1 MLNLFWEVYGVEIFQ
16 KLSWFFHKQ
25 KRRYF
30 IGIIFLALTA
40 VTNLIIP
47 RTIGQFA
54 DWTNQHQLTQKHI
67 LIALAAILIAGIGQ
81 YLFRYGWRNQIWGGA
96 ADLEQQLRSQLFWHY
111 LNMDEMF
118 FKRHR
123 VGDLMAR
130 STNDISAVQN
140 VAGVGILTL
149 ADSIIT
155 GGMTMVAM
163 VLFVDWKLTLV
174 AILPLPLLAVM
185 AWYLG
190 AKLHSRFSQSQAAFS
205 QLSNKTQESMT
216 GIKVIK
222 TFGQEKE
229 DIADFNQQVAH
240 TIDINRK
247 VNLIDAM
254 FDPLTGLIIGLTFV
268 ITILYGSHLIIE
280 HIISIGQLI
289 SFVGY
294 INALIWPM
302 FAIGRLFN
310 VLERGNASYDRI
322 QSILQEQS
330 LITENSQGL
339 TKVQRGEL
347 QFKIQSFSYPDGQ
360 TPVLTN
366 IHFELNPGK
375 TLGIVGRVG
384 AGKSTIIKLILR
396 RFDSYRGKIILD
408 NHDIRDYS
416 LNALLSN
423 IGYVPQNSFLFSTTV
438 KNNIRFADYDSE
450 DKKVQQ
456 AAQEGAIDE
465 DIQNFNQGYQTLVGE
480 RGISLSGG
488 QKQRVSIARAL
499 LTAPKILILDD
510 STSAVDAKTEVE
522 INQNMRRLGNDQ
534 QSRIIIT
541 QRLRSVM
548 DADEILVLENGQII
562 QRGTHQK
569 LLQSPGWYQDMWKRQ
584 QMNY

>member
-1 MLNLFWEVYGVEIFQ
+1 MGIFK
-16 KLSWFFHKQ
+16 KLSWFFKKQ
-25 KRRYF
+25 KRRYL
-30 IGIIFLALTA
+30 IGIVFLLLTA
-40 VTNLIIP
+40 LTNLIIP

-54 DWTNQHQLTQKHI
+54 DWVNQKQLTQMHVLVALTI
-67 LIALAAILIAGIGQ
+67 LLAAGLGQ

-96 ADLEQQLRSQLFWHY
+96 ADLEQKLRSQLFWHY

-118 FKRHR
+118 FKHHR
-123 VGDLMAR
+123 IGDLMAL

-149 ADSIIT
+149 ADSVIT
-155 GGMTMVAM
+155 GGMTIVAM
-163 VLFVDWKLTLV
+163 ILFVDWKLTVV

-185 AWYLG
+185 AYFLG
-190 AKLHSRFSQSQAAFS
+190 KKLHDRFSQSQAAFS

-222 TFGQEKE
+222 TFGQESE
-229 DIADFNQQVAH
+229 DIADFNRLVDR
-240 TIDINRK
+240 TISLNRK

-254 FDPLTGLIIGLTFV
+254 FDPLTGFIIGLTFV
-268 ITILYGSHLIIE
+268 ITILSGSHLVVNHVIT
-280 HIISIGQLI
+280 IGQLI

-322 QSILQEQS
+322 QNILQEKS
-330 LITENSQGL
+330 LITESKQGL
-339 TKVQRGEL
+339 TELNRGEL
-347 QFKIQSFSYPDGQ
+347 HFKVQSFTYPDGEQ
-360 TPVLTN
+360 PVLKN
-366 IHFELNPGK
+366 VHFELTPGK

-396 RFDSYRGKIILD
+396 RFDDYQGLITID
-408 NHDIRDYS
+408 GHDIHDYS
-416 LNALLSN
+416 LDTLLSN
-423 IGYVPQNSFLFSTTV
+423 IGYVPQNSFLFSTSV
-438 KNNIRFADYDSE
+438 KNNIRFSDYSSNDAL
-450 DKKVQQ
+450 VRQ
-456 AAQEGAIDE
+456 AAQEGVIDE
-465 DIQNFNQGYQTLVGE
+465 DIQHLSQGYQTLVGE

-499 LTAPKILILDD
+499 LSSPKILILDD

-522 INQNMRRLGNDQ
+522 INQNMQRFSNEQ

-548 DADEILVLENGQII
+548 KADEILVLEAGQVI
-562 QRGTHQK
+562 QRGTHQQ
-569 LLQSPGWYQDMWKRQ
+569 LLQTPGWYQQMWQRQ

>member
-1 MLNLFWEVYGVEIFQ
+1 MGIFK
-16 KLSWFFHKQ
+16 KLSWFFKKQ
-25 KRRYF
+25 KRRYL
-30 IGIIFLALTA
+30 IGIIFLLLTA
-40 VTNLIIP
+40 LTNLIIP

-54 DWTNQHQLTQKHI
+54 DWVNQKQLTQMHVLVALTI
-67 LIALAAILIAGIGQ
+67 LLAAGLGQ

-96 ADLEQQLRSQLFWHY
+96 ADLEKKLRSQLFWHY

-123 VGDLMAR
+123 IGDLMAL

-149 ADSIIT
+149 ADSVIT
-155 GGMTMVAM
+155 GGMTIVAM
-163 VLFVDWKLTLV
+163 ILFVDWKLTVV

-185 AWYLG
+185 AYFLG
-190 AKLHSRFSQSQAAFS
+190 KKLHDRFSQSQAAFS

-222 TFGQEKE
+222 TFGQESE
-229 DIADFNQQVAH
+229 DIADFNRLVDR
-240 TIDINRK
+240 TISLNRK

-254 FDPLTGLIIGLTFV
+254 FDPLTGFIIGLTFV
-268 ITILYGSHLIIE
+268 ITILSGSHLVINHVIT
-280 HIISIGQLI
+280 IGQLI

-322 QSILQEQS
+322 QNILQEKS
-330 LITENSQGL
+330 LITESKQGL
-339 TKVQRGEL
+339 TELNRGEL
-347 QFKIQSFSYPDGQ
+347 HFKVQSFTYPDGEQ
-360 TPVLTN
+360 PVLKN
-366 IHFELNPGK
+366 VHFELTPGK
-375 TLGIVGRVG
+375 TLGIVGRIG

-396 RFDSYRGKIILD
+396 RFDDYQGLITID
-408 NHDIRDYS
+408 GHDIHDYS
-416 LNALLSN
+416 LDTLLSN
-423 IGYVPQNSFLFSTTV
+423 IGYVPQNSFLFSTSV
-438 KNNIRFADYDSE
+438 KNNIRFSDYSSNDAL
-450 DKKVQQ
+450 VRQ
-456 AAQEGAIDE
+456 AAQEGVIDE
-465 DIQNFNQGYQTLVGE
+465 DIQHLSQGYQTLVGE

-499 LTAPKILILDD
+499 LSSPKILILDD

-522 INQNMRRLGNDQ
+522 INQNMQRFSNAQ

-548 DADEILVLENGQII
+548 KADEILVLEAGQVI
-562 QRGTHQK
+562 QRGTHQQ
-569 LLQSPGWYQDMWKRQ
+569 LLQTPGWYQQMWQRQ

>member
-1 MLNLFWEVYGVEIFQ
+1 MGIFK
-16 KLSWFFHKQ
+16 KLSWFFKKQ
-25 KRRYF
+25 KRRYL
-30 IGIIFLALTA
+30 IGIIFLLLTA
-40 VTNLIIP
+40 LTNLIIP

-54 DWTNQHQLTQKHI
+54 DWVNQKQLTQMHVLVALTI
-67 LIALAAILIAGIGQ
+67 LLAAGLGQ

-96 ADLEQQLRSQLFWHY
+96 ADLEKKLRSQLFWHY

-123 VGDLMAR
+123 IGDLMAL
-130 STNDISAVQN
+130 STNDITAVQN

-149 ADSIIT
+149 ADSVIT
-155 GGMTMVAM
+155 GGMTIVAM
-163 VLFVDWKLTLV
+163 ILFVDWKLTIV

-185 AWYLG
+185 AYFLG
-190 AKLHSRFSQSQAAFS
+190 KKLHDRFSQSQAAFS

-222 TFGQEKE
+222 TFGQESE
-229 DIADFNQQVAH
+229 DIADFNQLVDR
-240 TIDINRK
+240 TISLNRK

-254 FDPLTGLIIGLTFV
+254 FDPLTGFIIGLTFV
-268 ITILYGSHLIIE
+268 ITILSGSHLVINHVIT
-280 HIISIGQLI
+280 IGQLI

-322 QSILQEQS
+322 QNILQEKS
-330 LITENSQGL
+330 LITESKQGL
-339 TKVQRGEL
+339 TELNRGEL
-347 QFKIQSFSYPDGQ
+347 HFKVQSFTYPDGEQ
-360 TPVLTN
+360 PVLKN
-366 IHFELNPGK
+366 VHFELTPGK
-375 TLGIVGRVG
+375 TLGIVGRIG

-396 RFDSYRGKIILD
+396 RFDDYQGLITLD
-408 NHDIRDYS
+408 GHDIHDYS
-416 LNALLSN
+416 LDTLLSN
-423 IGYVPQNSFLFSTTV
+423 IGYVPQNSFLFSTSV
-438 KNNIRFADYDSE
+438 KNNIRFSDYSSNDAL
-450 DKKVQQ
+450 VRQ
-456 AAQEGAIDE
+456 AAQEGVIDE
-465 DIQNFNQGYQTLVGE
+465 DIQHLSQGYQTLVGE

-499 LTAPKILILDD
+499 LSSPKILILDD

-522 INQNMRRLGNDQ
+522 INQNMQRFSNAQ

-548 DADEILVLENGQII
+548 KADEILVLEAGQVI
-562 QRGTHQK
+562 QRGTHQQ
-569 LLQSPGWYQDMWKRQ
+569 LLQTPGWYQQMWQRQ

>member
-1 MLNLFWEVYGVEIFQ
+1 MGIFK
-16 KLSWFFHKQ
+16 KLSWFFKKQ
-25 KRRYF
+25 KRRYL
-30 IGIIFLALTA
+30 IGIIFLLLTA
-40 VTNLIIP
+40 LTNLIIP

-54 DWTNQHQLTQKHI
+54 DWVNQKQLTQVHV
-67 LIALAAILIAGIGQ
+67 LVALTTLLTAGLGQ

-96 ADLEQQLRSQLFWHY
+96 ADLEKKLRSQLFWHY

-123 VGDLMAR
+123 IGDLMAL

-149 ADSIIT
+149 ADSVIT
-155 GGMTMVAM
+155 GGMTIIAM
-163 VLFVDWKLTLV
+163 ILFVDWKLTVV

-185 AWYLG
+185 AYFLG
-190 AKLHSRFSQSQAAFS
+190 KKLHDRFSQSQAAFS

-222 TFGQEKE
+222 TFGQESE
-229 DIADFNQQVAH
+229 DIADFNRLVDR
-240 TIDINRK
+240 TISLNRK

-254 FDPLTGLIIGLTFV
+254 FDPLTGFIIGLTFV
-268 ITILYGSHLIIE
+268 ITILSGSHLVINHVIT
-280 HIISIGQLI
+280 IGQLI

-322 QSILQEQS
+322 QNILQEKS
-330 LITENSQGL
+330 LITESKQGL
-339 TKVQRGEL
+339 TELNRGEL
-347 QFKIQSFSYPDGQ
+347 HFKVQSFTYPDGEQ
-360 TPVLTN
+360 PVLKN
-366 IHFELNPGK
+366 VHFELTPGK

-396 RFDSYRGKIILD
+396 RFDDYQGLITID
-408 NHDIRDYS
+408 GHDIHDYS
-416 LNALLSN
+416 LDTLLSN
-423 IGYVPQNSFLFSTTV
+423 IGYVPQNSFLFSTSV
-438 KNNIRFADYDSE
+438 KNNIRFSDYSSNDAL
-450 DKKVQQ
+450 VRQ
-456 AAQEGAIDE
+456 AAQEGVIDE
-465 DIQNFNQGYQTLVGE
+465 DIQHLSQGYQTLVGE

-499 LTAPKILILDD
+499 LSSPKILILDD

-522 INQNMRRLGNDQ
+522 INQNMQRFSNAQ

-548 DADEILVLENGQII
+548 KADEILVLEAGQVI
-562 QRGTHQK
+562 QRGTHKQ
-569 LLQSPGWYQDMWKRQ
+569 LLQTPGWYQQMWQRQ

>member
-1 MLNLFWEVYGVEIFQ
+1 MGIFK
-16 KLSWFFHKQ
+16 KLSWFFKKQ
-25 KRRYF
+25 KRRYL
-30 IGIIFLALTA
+30 IGIIFLLLTA
-40 VTNLIIP
+40 LTNLIIP

-54 DWTNQHQLTQKHI
+54 DWVNQKQLTQMHVLVALTI
-67 LIALAAILIAGIGQ
+67 LLVAGLGQ

-96 ADLEQQLRSQLFWHY
+96 ADLEKKLRSQLFWHY

-123 VGDLMAR
+123 IGDLMAL

-149 ADSIIT
+149 ADSVIT
-155 GGMTMVAM
+155 GGMTIIAM
-163 VLFVDWKLTLV
+163 ILFVDWKLTVV

-185 AWYLG
+185 AYFLG
-190 AKLHSRFSQSQAAFS
+190 KKLHDRFSQSQAAFS

-222 TFGQEKE
+222 TFGQESE
-229 DIADFNQQVAH
+229 DIADFNRLVDR
-240 TIDINRK
+240 TISLNRK

-254 FDPLTGLIIGLTFV
+254 FDPLTGFIIGLTFV
-268 ITILYGSHLIIE
+268 ITILSGSHLVINHVIT
-280 HIISIGQLI
+280 IGQLI

-322 QSILQEQS
+322 QNILQEKS
-330 LITENSQGL
+330 LITESQQGL
-339 TKVQRGEL
+339 TELNRGEL
-347 QFKIQSFSYPDGQ
+347 HFKVQSFTYPDGEQ
-360 TPVLTN
+360 PVLKN
-366 IHFELNPGK
+366 VHFELTPGK

-396 RFDSYRGKIILD
+396 RFDDYQGLITID
-408 NHDIRDYS
+408 GHDIHDYS
-416 LNALLSN
+416 LDTLLSN
-423 IGYVPQNSFLFSTTV
+423 IGYVPQNSFLFSTSV
-438 KNNIRFADYDSE
+438 KNNIRFSDYSSNDAL
-450 DKKVQQ
+450 VRQ
-456 AAQEGAIDE
+456 AAQEGVIDE
-465 DIQNFNQGYQTLVGE
+465 DIQHLSQGYQTLVGE

-499 LTAPKILILDD
+499 LSSPKILILDD

-522 INQNMRRLGNDQ
+522 INQNMQRFSNEQ

-548 DADEILVLENGQII
+548 KADEILVLEAGQVI
-562 QRGTHQK
+562 QRGTHQQ
-569 LLQSPGWYQDMWKRQ
+569 LLQTPGWYQQMWQRQ

>member
-1 MLNLFWEVYGVEIFQ
+1 MGIFK
-16 KLSWFFHKQ
+16 KLSWFFKKQ
-25 KRRYF
+25 KRRYL
-30 IGIIFLALTA
+30 IGIIFLLLTA
-40 VTNLIIP
+40 LTNLIIP

-54 DWTNQHQLTQKHI
+54 DWVNQKQLTQMHVLVALTI
-67 LIALAAILIAGIGQ
+67 LLAAGLGQ

-96 ADLEQQLRSQLFWHY
+96 ADLEKKLRSQLFWHY

-123 VGDLMAR
+123 IGDLMAL

-149 ADSIIT
+149 ADSVIT
-155 GGMTMVAM
+155 GGMTIVAM
-163 VLFVDWKLTLV
+163 ILFVDWKLTVV

-185 AWYLG
+185 AYFLG
-190 AKLHSRFSQSQAAFS
+190 KKLHDRFSQSQAAFS

-222 TFGQEKE
+222 TFGQESE
-229 DIADFNQQVAH
+229 DIADFNRLVDQ
-240 TIDINRK
+240 TISLNRK

-254 FDPLTGLIIGLTFV
+254 FDPLTGFIIGLTFV
-268 ITILYGSHLIIE
+268 ITILSGSHLVINHVIT
-280 HIISIGQLI
+280 IGQLI

-322 QSILQEQS
+322 QNILQEKS
-330 LITENSQGL
+330 LITESQQGL
-339 TKVQRGEL
+339 TELNRGEL
-347 QFKIQSFSYPDGQ
+347 HFKVQSFTYPDGEQ
-360 TPVLTN
+360 PVLKN
-366 IHFELNPGK
+366 VHFELTPGK

-396 RFDSYRGKIILD
+396 RFDDYQGLITLD
-408 NHDIRDYS
+408 GHDIHDYS
-416 LNALLSN
+416 LDTLLSN
-423 IGYVPQNSFLFSTTV
+423 IGYVPQNSFLFSTSV
-438 KNNIRFADYDSE
+438 KNNIRFSDYSSNDAL
-450 DKKVQQ
+450 VRQ
-456 AAQEGAIDE
+456 AAQEGVIDE
-465 DIQNFNQGYQTLVGE
+465 DIQHLSQGYQTLVGE

-499 LTAPKILILDD
+499 LSSPKILILDD

-522 INQNMRRLGNDQ
+522 INQNMQRFSNEQ

-548 DADEILVLENGQII
+548 KADEILVLEAGQVI
-562 QRGTHQK
+562 QRGTHQQ
-569 LLQSPGWYQDMWKRQ
+569 LLQTPGWYQQMWQRQ

>member
-1 MLNLFWEVYGVEIFQ
+1 MGIFK
-16 KLSWFFHKQ
+16 KLSWFFKKQ
-25 KRRYF
+25 KRRYL
-30 IGIIFLALTA
+30 IGIIFLLLTA
-40 VTNLIIP
+40 LTNLIIP

-54 DWTNQHQLTQKHI
+54 DWVNQKQLTQMHVLVALTI
-67 LIALAAILIAGIGQ
+67 LLAAGLGQ

-96 ADLEQQLRSQLFWHY
+96 ADLEKKLRSQLFWHY

-123 VGDLMAR
+123 IGDLMAL

-149 ADSIIT
+149 ADSVIT
-155 GGMTMVAM
+155 GGMTIIAM
-163 VLFVDWKLTLV
+163 ILFVDWKLTVV

-185 AWYLG
+185 AYFLG
-190 AKLHSRFSQSQAAFS
+190 KKLHDRFSQSQAAFS

-222 TFGQEKE
+222 TFGQESE
-229 DIADFNQQVAH
+229 DIADFNRLVDR
-240 TIDINRK
+240 TISLNRK

-254 FDPLTGLIIGLTFV
+254 FDPLTGFIIGLTFV
-268 ITILYGSHLIIE
+268 ITILSGSHLVINHVIT
-280 HIISIGQLI
+280 IGQLI

-322 QSILQEQS
+322 QNILQEKS
-330 LITENSQGL
+330 LIAESKQGL
-339 TKVQRGEL
+339 TELNRGEL
-347 QFKIQSFSYPDGQ
+347 HFKVQSFTYPDGEQ
-360 TPVLTN
+360 PVLKN
-366 IHFELNPGK
+366 VHFELTPGK
-375 TLGIVGRVG
+375 TLGIVGRIG

-396 RFDSYRGKIILD
+396 RFDDYQGLITID
-408 NHDIRDYS
+408 GHDIHDYS
-416 LNALLSN
+416 LDTLLSN
-423 IGYVPQNSFLFSTTV
+423 IGYVPQNSFLFSTSV
-438 KNNIRFADYDSE
+438 KNNIRFSDYSSNDAL
-450 DKKVQQ
+450 VRQ
-456 AAQEGAIDE
+456 AAQEGVIDE
-465 DIQNFNQGYQTLVGE
+465 DIQHLSQGYQTLVGE

-499 LTAPKILILDD
+499 LSSPKILILDD

-522 INQNMRRLGNDQ
+522 INQNMQRFSNEQ

-548 DADEILVLENGQII
+548 KADEILVLEAGQVI
-562 QRGTHQK
+562 QRGTHQQ
-569 LLQSPGWYQDMWKRQ
+569 LLQIPGWYQQMWQRQ

>member
-1 MLNLFWEVYGVEIFQ
+1 MGIFK
-16 KLSWFFHKQ
+16 KLSWFFKKQ
-25 KRRYF
+25 KRRYL
-30 IGIIFLALTA
+30 IGIIFLLLTA
-40 VTNLIIP
+40 LTNLIIP

-54 DWTNQHQLTQKHI
+54 DWVNQKQLTQMHVLVALTI
-67 LIALAAILIAGIGQ
+67 LLAAGLGQ

-96 ADLEQQLRSQLFWHY
+96 ADLEKKLRSQLFWHY

-123 VGDLMAR
+123 IGNLMAL

-149 ADSIIT
+149 ADSVIT
-155 GGMTMVAM
+155 GGMTIIAM
-163 VLFVDWKLTLV
+163 ILFVDWKLTVV

-185 AWYLG
+185 AYFLG
-190 AKLHSRFSQSQAAFS
+190 KKLHDRFSQSQAAFS

-222 TFGQEKE
+222 TFGQESE
-229 DIADFNQQVAH
+229 DIADFNRLVDR
-240 TIDINRK
+240 TISLNRK

-254 FDPLTGLIIGLTFV
+254 FDPLTGFIIGLTFV
-268 ITILYGSHLIIE
+268 ITILSGSHLVINHVIT
-280 HIISIGQLI
+280 IGQLI

-322 QSILQEQS
+322 QNILQENS
-330 LITENSQGL
+330 LITESKQGL
-339 TKVQRGEL
+339 TELNRGEL
-347 QFKIQSFSYPDGQ
+347 HFKVQSFTYPDGEQ
-360 TPVLTN
+360 PVLKN
-366 IHFELNPGK
+366 VHFELTPGK

-396 RFDSYRGKIILD
+396 RFDDYQGLITID
-408 NHDIRDYS
+408 GHDIHDYS
-416 LNALLSN
+416 LDTLLSN
-423 IGYVPQNSFLFSTTV
+423 IGYVPQNSFLFSTSV
-438 KNNIRFADYDSE
+438 KNNIRFSDYSSNDAL
-450 DKKVQQ
+450 VRQ
-456 AAQEGAIDE
+456 AAQEGVIDE
-465 DIQNFNQGYQTLVGE
+465 EIQHLSQGYQTLVGE

-499 LTAPKILILDD
+499 LSSPKILILDD

-522 INQNMRRLGNDQ
+522 INQNMQRFSNAQ

-548 DADEILVLENGQII
+548 KADEILVLEAGQVI
-562 QRGTHQK
+562 QRGTHQQ
-569 LLQSPGWYQDMWKRQ
+569 LLQTSGWYQQMWQRQ

>member
-1 MLNLFWEVYGVEIFQ
+1 MGIFK
-16 KLSWFFHKQ
+16 KLSWFFKKQ
-25 KRRYF
+25 KRRYL
-30 IGIIFLALTA
+30 IGIIFLLLTA
-40 VTNLIIP
+40 LTNLIIP

-54 DWTNQHQLTQKHI
+54 DWVNQKQLTQMHVLVALTI
-67 LIALAAILIAGIGQ
+67 LLAAGLGQ

-96 ADLEQQLRSQLFWHY
+96 ADLEKKLRSQLFWHY

-123 VGDLMAR
+123 IGNLMAL

-149 ADSIIT
+149 ADSVIT
-155 GGMTMVAM
+155 GGMTIIAM
-163 VLFVDWKLTLV
+163 ILFVDWKLTVV

-185 AWYLG
+185 AYFLG
-190 AKLHSRFSQSQAAFS
+190 KKLHYRFSQSQAAFS

-222 TFGQEKE
+222 TFGQESE
-229 DIADFNQQVAH
+229 DIADFNRLVDR
-240 TIDINRK
+240 TISLNRK

-254 FDPLTGLIIGLTFV
+254 FDPLTGFIIGLTFV
-268 ITILYGSHLIIE
+268 ITILSGSHLVINHVIT
-280 HIISIGQLI
+280 IGQLI

-322 QSILQEQS
+322 QNILQENS
-330 LITENSQGL
+330 LITESKQGL
-339 TKVQRGEL
+339 TELNRGEL
-347 QFKIQSFSYPDGQ
+347 HFKVQSFTYPDGEQ
-360 TPVLTN
+360 PVLKN
-366 IHFELNPGK
+366 VHFELTPGK

-396 RFDSYRGKIILD
+396 RFDDYQGLITID
-408 NHDIRDYS
+408 GHDIHDYS
-416 LNALLSN
+416 LDTLLSN
-423 IGYVPQNSFLFSTTV
+423 IGYVPQNSFLFSTSV
-438 KNNIRFADYDSE
+438 KNNIRFSDYSSNDAL
-450 DKKVQQ
+450 VRQ
-456 AAQEGAIDE
+456 AAQEGVIDE
-465 DIQNFNQGYQTLVGE
+465 EIQHLSQGYQTLVGE

-499 LTAPKILILDD
+499 LSSPKILILDD

-522 INQNMRRLGNDQ
+522 INQNMQRFSNAQ

-548 DADEILVLENGQII
+548 KADEILVLEAGQVI
-562 QRGTHQK
+562 QRGTHQQ
-569 LLQSPGWYQDMWKRQ
+569 LLQTSGWYQQMWQRQ

>member
-1 MLNLFWEVYGVEIFQ
+1 MGIFK
-16 KLSWFFHKQ
+16 KLSWFFKKQ
-25 KRRYF
+25 KRRYL
-30 IGIIFLALTA
+30 IGIIFLLLTA
-40 VTNLIIP
+40 LTNLIIP

-54 DWTNQHQLTQKHI
+54 DWVNQKQLTQMHVLVALTI
-67 LIALAAILIAGIGQ
+67 LLAAGLGQ

-96 ADLEQQLRSQLFWHY
+96 ADLEKKLRSQLFWHY

-123 VGDLMAR
+123 IGDLMAL

-149 ADSIIT
+149 ADSVIT
-155 GGMTMVAM
+155 GGMTIIAM
-163 VLFVDWKLTLV
+163 ILFVDWKLTVV

-185 AWYLG
+185 AYFLG
-190 AKLHSRFSQSQAAFS
+190 KKLHDRFSQSQAAFS

-222 TFGQEKE
+222 TFGQESE
-229 DIADFNQQVAH
+229 DIADFNRLVDQ
-240 TIDINRK
+240 TISLNRK

-254 FDPLTGLIIGLTFV
+254 FDPLTGFIIGLTFV
-268 ITILYGSHLIIE
+268 ITILSGSHLVINHVIT
-280 HIISIGQLI
+280 IGQLI

-322 QSILQEQS
+322 QNILQEKS
-330 LITENSQGL
+330 LITESKQGL
-339 TKVQRGEL
+339 TELNRGEL
-347 QFKIQSFSYPDGQ
+347 HFKVQSFTYPDGEQ
-360 TPVLTN
+360 PVLKN
-366 IHFELNPGK
+366 VHFELTPGK

-396 RFDSYRGKIILD
+396 RFDDYQGLITID
-408 NHDIRDYS
+408 GHDIHDYS
-416 LNALLSN
+416 LDTLLSN
-423 IGYVPQNSFLFSTTV
+423 IGYVPQNSFLFSTSV
-438 KNNIRFADYDSE
+438 KNNIRFSDYSSNDAL
-450 DKKVQQ
+450 VRQ
-456 AAQEGAIDE
+456 AAQEGVIDE
-465 DIQNFNQGYQTLVGE
+465 DIQHLSQGYQTLVGE

-499 LTAPKILILDD
+499 LSSPKILILDD

-522 INQNMRRLGNDQ
+522 INQNMQRFSNEQ

-548 DADEILVLENGQII
+548 KADEILVLEAGQVI
-562 QRGTHQK
+562 QRGTHQQ
-569 LLQSPGWYQDMWKRQ
+569 LLQTPGWYQQMWQRQ

>member
-1 MLNLFWEVYGVEIFQ
+1 MGIFK
-16 KLSWFFHKQ
+16 KLSWFFKKQ
-25 KRRYF
+25 KRRYL
-30 IGIIFLALTA
+30 IGIIFLLLTA
-40 VTNLIIP
+40 LTNLIIP

-54 DWTNQHQLTQKHI
+54 DWVNQKQLTQMHVLVALTI
-67 LIALAAILIAGIGQ
+67 LLAAGLGQ

-96 ADLEQQLRSQLFWHY
+96 ADLEKKLRSQLFWHY

-123 VGDLMAR
+123 IGDLMAL

-149 ADSIIT
+149 ADSVIT
-155 GGMTMVAM
+155 GGMTIIAM
-163 VLFVDWKLTLV
+163 ILFVDWKLTVV

-185 AWYLG
+185 AYFLG
-190 AKLHSRFSQSQAAFS
+190 KKLHDRFSQSQAAFS

-222 TFGQEKE
+222 TFGQESE
-229 DIADFNQQVAH
+229 DIADFNRLVDR
-240 TIDINRK
+240 TISLNRK

-254 FDPLTGLIIGLTFV
+254 FDPLTGFIIGLTFV
-268 ITILYGSHLIIE
+268 ITILSGSHLVINHVIT
-280 HIISIGQLI
+280 IGQLI

-322 QSILQEQS
+322 QNILQEKS
-330 LITENSQGL
+330 LIAESKQGL
-339 TKVQRGEL
+339 TELNRGEL
-347 QFKIQSFSYPDGQ
+347 HFKVQSFTYPDGEQ
-360 TPVLTN
+360 PVLKN
-366 IHFELNPGK
+366 VHFELTPGK
-375 TLGIVGRVG
+375 TLGIVGRIG

-396 RFDSYRGKIILD
+396 RFDDYQGLITID
-408 NHDIRDYS
+408 GHDIHDYS
-416 LNALLSN
+416 LDTLLSN
-423 IGYVPQNSFLFSTTV
+423 IGYVPQNSFLFSTSV
-438 KNNIRFADYDSE
+438 KNNIRFSDYSSNDAL
-450 DKKVQQ
+450 VRQ
-456 AAQEGAIDE
+456 AAQEGVIDE
-465 DIQNFNQGYQTLVGE
+465 DIQHLSQGYQTLVGE

-499 LTAPKILILDD
+499 LSSPKILILDD

-522 INQNMRRLGNDQ
+522 INQNMQRFSNAQ

-548 DADEILVLENGQII
+548 KADEILVLEAGQVI
-562 QRGTHQK
+562 QRGTHQQ
-569 LLQSPGWYQDMWKRQ
+569 LLQTPGWYQQMWQRQ

>member
-1 MLNLFWEVYGVEIFQ
+1 MGIFK
-16 KLSWFFHKQ
+16 KLSWFFKKQ
-25 KRRYF
+25 KRRYL
-30 IGIIFLALTA
+30 IGIVFLLLTA
-40 VTNLIIP
+40 LTNLIIP

-54 DWTNQHQLTQKHI
+54 DWVNQKQLTQMHVLVALTI
-67 LIALAAILIAGIGQ
+67 LLAAGLGQ

-96 ADLEQQLRSQLFWHY
+96 ADLEKKLRSQLFWHY

-123 VGDLMAR
+123 IGDLMAL
-130 STNDISAVQN
+130 STNDITAVQN

-149 ADSIIT
+149 ADSVIT
-155 GGMTMVAM
+155 GGMTIVAM
-163 VLFVDWKLTLV
+163 ILFVDWKLTVV

-185 AWYLG
+185 AYFLG
-190 AKLHSRFSQSQAAFS
+190 KKLHDRFSQSQAAFS

-222 TFGQEKE
+222 TFGQESE
-229 DIADFNQQVAH
+229 DIADFNRLVDR
-240 TIDINRK
+240 TISLNRK

-254 FDPLTGLIIGLTFV
+254 FDPLTGFIIGLTFV
-268 ITILYGSHLIIE
+268 ITILSGSHLVINHVIT
-280 HIISIGQLI
+280 IGQLI

-322 QSILQEQS
+322 QNILQEKS
-330 LITENSQGL
+330 LITESKQGL
-339 TKVQRGEL
+339 TELNRGEL
-347 QFKIQSFSYPDGQ
+347 HFKVQSFTYPDGEQ
-360 TPVLTN
+360 PVLKN
-366 IHFELNPGK
+366 VHFELTPGK

-396 RFDSYRGKIILD
+396 RFDDYQGLITID
-408 NHDIRDYS
+408 GHDIHDYS
-416 LNALLSN
+416 LDTLLSN
-423 IGYVPQNSFLFSTTV
+423 IGYVPQNSFLFSTSV
-438 KNNIRFADYDSE
+438 KNNIRFSDYSSNDAL
-450 DKKVQQ
+450 VRQ
-456 AAQEGAIDE
+456 AAQEGVIDE
-465 DIQNFNQGYQTLVGE
+465 DIQHLSQGYQTLVGE

-499 LTAPKILILDD
+499 LSSPKILILDD

-522 INQNMRRLGNDQ
+522 INQNMQRFSNAQ

-548 DADEILVLENGQII
+548 KADEILVLEAGQVI
-562 QRGTHQK
+562 QRGTHQQ
-569 LLQSPGWYQDMWKRQ
+569 LLQTPGWYQQMWQRQ

>member
-1 MLNLFWEVYGVEIFQ
+1 MGIFK
-16 KLSWFFHKQ
+16 KLSWFFKKQ
-25 KRRYF
+25 KRRYL
-30 IGIIFLALTA
+30 IGIIFLLLTA
-40 VTNLIIP
+40 LTNLIIP

-54 DWTNQHQLTQKHI
+54 DWVNQKQLTQMHVLVALTI
-67 LIALAAILIAGIGQ
+67 LLAAGLGQ

-96 ADLEQQLRSQLFWHY
+96 ADLEKKLRSQLFWHY

-123 VGDLMAR
+123 IGDLMAL

-149 ADSIIT
+149 ADSVIT
-155 GGMTMVAM
+155 GGMTIVAM
-163 VLFVDWKLTLV
+163 ILFVDWKLTIV

-185 AWYLG
+185 AYFLG
-190 AKLHSRFSQSQAAFS
+190 KKLHDRFSQSQAAFS

-222 TFGQEKE
+222 TFGQESE
-229 DIADFNQQVAH
+229 DIADFNRLVDR
-240 TIDINRK
+240 TISLNRK

-254 FDPLTGLIIGLTFV
+254 FDPLTGFIIGLTFV
-268 ITILYGSHLIIE
+268 ITILSGSHLVINHVIT
-280 HIISIGQLI
+280 IGQLI

-322 QSILQEQS
+322 QNILQEKS
-330 LITENSQGL
+330 LITESKQGL
-339 TKVQRGEL
+339 TELNRGEL
-347 QFKIQSFSYPDGQ
+347 HFKVQSFTYPDGEQ
-360 TPVLTN
+360 PVLKN
-366 IHFELNPGK
+366 VHFELTPGK

-396 RFDSYRGKIILD
+396 RFDDYQGLITLD
-408 NHDIRDYS
+408 GHDIHNYS
-416 LNALLSN
+416 LDTLLSN
-423 IGYVPQNSFLFSTTV
+423 IGYVPQNSFLFSTSV
-438 KNNIRFADYDSE
+438 KNNIRFSDYSSNDAL
-450 DKKVQQ
+450 VRQ
-456 AAQEGAIDE
+456 AAQEGVIDE
-465 DIQNFNQGYQTLVGE
+465 DIQHLSQGYQTLVGE

-499 LTAPKILILDD
+499 LSSPKILILDD

-522 INQNMRRLGNDQ
+522 INQNMQRFSNEQ

-548 DADEILVLENGQII
+548 KADEILVLEAGQVI
-562 QRGTHQK
+562 QRGTHQQ
-569 LLQSPGWYQDMWKRQ
+569 LLQTPGWYQQMWQRQ

>member
-1 MLNLFWEVYGVEIFQ
+1 MGIFK
-16 KLSWFFHKQ
+16 KLSWFFKKQ
-25 KRRYF
+25 KRRYL
-30 IGIIFLALTA
+30 IGIIFLLLTA
-40 VTNLIIP
+40 LTNLIIP

-54 DWTNQHQLTQKHI
+54 DWVNQKQLTQMHVLVALTI
-67 LIALAAILIAGIGQ
+67 LLAAGLGQ

-96 ADLEQQLRSQLFWHY
+96 ADLEKKLRSQLFWHY

-123 VGDLMAR
+123 IGDLMAL

-149 ADSIIT
+149 ADSVIT
-155 GGMTMVAM
+155 GGMTIVAM
-163 VLFVDWKLTLV
+163 ILFVDWKLTVV

-185 AWYLG
+185 AYFLG
-190 AKLHSRFSQSQAAFS
+190 KKLHDRFSQSQAAFS

-222 TFGQEKE
+222 TFGQESE
-229 DIADFNQQVAH
+229 DIADFNRLVDR
-240 TIDINRK
+240 TISLNRK

-254 FDPLTGLIIGLTFV
+254 FDPLTGFIIGLTFV
-268 ITILYGSHLIIE
+268 ITILSGSHLVINHVIT
-280 HIISIGQLI
+280 IGQLI

-322 QSILQEQS
+322 QNILQEKS
-330 LITENSQGL
+330 LITESKQGL
-339 TKVQRGEL
+339 TELNRGEL
-347 QFKIQSFSYPDGQ
+347 HFKVQSFTYPDGEQ
-360 TPVLTN
+360 PVLKN
-366 IHFELNPGK
+366 VHFELTPGK

-396 RFDSYRGKIILD
+396 RFDDYQGLITID
-408 NHDIRDYS
+408 GHDIHDYS
-416 LNALLSN
+416 LDTLLSN
-423 IGYVPQNSFLFSTTV
+423 IGYVPQNSFLFSTSV
-438 KNNIRFADYDSE
+438 KNNIRFSDYSSNDAL
-450 DKKVQQ
+450 VRQ
-456 AAQEGAIDE
+456 AAQEGVIDE
-465 DIQNFNQGYQTLVGE
+465 DIQHLSQGYQTLVGE

-499 LTAPKILILDD
+499 LSSPKILILDD

-522 INQNMRRLGNDQ
+522 INQNMQRFSNEQ

-548 DADEILVLENGQII
+548 KADEILVLEAGQVI
-562 QRGTHQK
+562 QRGTHQQ
-569 LLQSPGWYQDMWKRQ
+569 LLQTPGWYQQMWQRQ

>member
-1 MLNLFWEVYGVEIFQ
+1 MGIFK
-16 KLSWFFHKQ
+16 KLSWFFKKQ
-25 KRRYF
+25 KRRYL
-30 IGIIFLALTA
+30 IGIVFLLLTA
-40 VTNLIIP
+40 LTNLIIP

-54 DWTNQHQLTQKHI
+54 DWVNQKQLTQMHVLVALTI
-67 LIALAAILIAGIGQ
+67 LLAAGLGQ

-96 ADLEQQLRSQLFWHY
+96 ADLERKLRSQLFWHY

-123 VGDLMAR
+123 IGDLMAL

-149 ADSIIT
+149 ADSVIT
-155 GGMTMVAM
+155 GGMTIIAM
-163 VLFVDWKLTLV
+163 ILFVDWKLTVV

-185 AWYLG
+185 AYFLG
-190 AKLHSRFSQSQAAFS
+190 KKLHDRFSQSQAAFS

-222 TFGQEKE
+222 TFGQESE
-229 DIADFNQQVAH
+229 DIADFNQLVDR
-240 TIDINRK
+240 TISLNRK

-254 FDPLTGLIIGLTFV
+254 FDPLTGFIIGLTFV
-268 ITILYGSHLIIE
+268 ITILSGSHLVINHVIT
-280 HIISIGQLI
+280 IGQLI

-322 QSILQEQS
+322 QNILQEKS
-330 LITENSQGL
+330 LITESKQGL
-339 TKVQRGEL
+339 TELNRGEL
-347 QFKIQSFSYPDGQ
+347 HFKVQSFTYPDGEQ
-360 TPVLTN
+360 PVLKN
-366 IHFELNPGK
+366 VHFELTPGK
-375 TLGIVGRVG
+375 TLGIVGRIG

-396 RFDSYRGKIILD
+396 RFDDYQGLITID
-408 NHDIRDYS
+408 GHDIHDYS
-416 LNALLSN
+416 LDTLLSN
-423 IGYVPQNSFLFSTTV
+423 IGYVPQNSFLFSTSV
-438 KNNIRFADYDSE
+438 KNNIRFSDYSSNDAL
-450 DKKVQQ
+450 VRQ
-456 AAQEGAIDE
+456 AAQEGVIDE
-465 DIQNFNQGYQTLVGE
+465 DIQHLSQGYQTLVGE

-499 LTAPKILILDD
+499 LSSPKILILDD

-522 INQNMRRLGNDQ
+522 INQNMQRFSNAQ

-548 DADEILVLENGQII
+548 KADEILVLEAGQVI
-562 QRGTHQK
+562 QRGTHQQ
-569 LLQSPGWYQDMWKRQ
+569 LLQTPGWYQQMWQRQ

>member
-1 MLNLFWEVYGVEIFQ
+1 MGIFK
-16 KLSWFFHKQ
+16 KLSWFFKKQ
-25 KRRYF
+25 KRRYL
-30 IGIIFLALTA
+30 IGIIFLLLTA
-40 VTNLIIP
+40 LTNLIIP

-54 DWTNQHQLTQKHI
+54 DWVNQKQLTQMHVLVALTI
-67 LIALAAILIAGIGQ
+67 LLVAGLGQ

-96 ADLEQQLRSQLFWHY
+96 ADLEKKLRSQLFWHY

-123 VGDLMAR
+123 IGDLMAL

-149 ADSIIT
+149 ADSVIT
-155 GGMTMVAM
+155 GGMTIVAM
-163 VLFVDWKLTLV
+163 ILFVDWKLTVV

-185 AWYLG
+185 AYFLG
-190 AKLHSRFSQSQAAFS
+190 KKLHDRFSQSQAAFS

-222 TFGQEKE
+222 TFGQESE
-229 DIADFNQQVAH
+229 DIADFNQLVDR
-240 TIDINRK
+240 TISLNRK

-254 FDPLTGLIIGLTFV
+254 FDPLTGFIIGLTFV
-268 ITILYGSHLIIE
+268 ITILSGSHLVINHVIT
-280 HIISIGQLI
+280 IGQLI

-322 QSILQEQS
+322 QNILQEKS
-330 LITENSQGL
+330 LITESKQGL
-339 TKVQRGEL
+339 TELNRGEL
-347 QFKIQSFSYPDGQ
+347 HFKVQSFTYPDGEQ
-360 TPVLTN
+360 PVLKN
-366 IHFELNPGK
+366 VHFELTPGK

-396 RFDSYRGKIILD
+396 RFDDYQGLITLD
-408 NHDIRDYS
+408 GHDIHDYS
-416 LNALLSN
+416 LDTLLSN
-423 IGYVPQNSFLFSTTV
+423 IGYVPQNSFLFSTSV
-438 KNNIRFADYDSE
+438 KNNIRFSDYSSNDAL
-450 DKKVQQ
+450 VR
-456 AAQEGAIDE
+456 
-465 DIQNFNQGYQTLVGE
+465 QGYQTLVGE

-499 LTAPKILILDD
+499 LSSPKILILDD

-522 INQNMRRLGNDQ
+522 INQNMQRFSNAQ

-548 DADEILVLENGQII
+548 KADEILVLEAGQVI
-562 QRGTHQK
+562 QRGTHQQ
-569 LLQSPGWYQDMWKRQ
+569 LLQTPGWYQQMWQRQ

>member
-1 MLNLFWEVYGVEIFQ
+1 MGIFK
-16 KLSWFFHKQ
+16 KLSWFFKKQ
-25 KRRYF
+25 KRRYL
-30 IGIIFLALTA
+30 IGIIFLLLTA
-40 VTNLIIP
+40 LTNLIIP

-54 DWTNQHQLTQKHI
+54 DWVNQKQLTQMHV
-67 LIALAAILIAGIGQ
+67 LAALTILLAAGLGQ

-96 ADLEQQLRSQLFWHY
+96 ADLEKKLRSQLFWHY

-123 VGDLMAR
+123 IGDLMAL

-149 ADSIIT
+149 ADSVIT
-155 GGMTMVAM
+155 GGMTIIAM
-163 VLFVDWKLTLV
+163 ILFVDWKLTVV

-185 AWYLG
+185 AYFLG
-190 AKLHSRFSQSQAAFS
+190 KKLHDRFSQSQAAFS

-222 TFGQEKE
+222 TFGQESE
-229 DIADFNQQVAH
+229 DIADFNRLVDR
-240 TIDINRK
+240 TISLNRK

-254 FDPLTGLIIGLTFV
+254 FDPLTGFIIGLTFV
-268 ITILYGSHLIIE
+268 ITILSGSHLVINHVIT
-280 HIISIGQLI
+280 IGQLI

-322 QSILQEQS
+322 QNILQEKS
-330 LITENSQGL
+330 LITESQQGL
-339 TKVQRGEL
+339 TELNRGEL
-347 QFKIQSFSYPDGQ
+347 HFKVQSFTYPDGEQ
-360 TPVLTN
+360 PVLKN
-366 IHFELNPGK
+366 VHFELTPGK

-396 RFDSYRGKIILD
+396 RFDDYQGLITID
-408 NHDIRDYS
+408 GHDIHDYS
-416 LNALLSN
+416 LDTLLSN
-423 IGYVPQNSFLFSTTV
+423 IGYVPQNSFLFSTSV
-438 KNNIRFADYDSE
+438 KNNIRFSDYSSNDAL
-450 DKKVQQ
+450 VRQ
-456 AAQEGAIDE
+456 AAQEGVIDE
-465 DIQNFNQGYQTLVGE
+465 DIQHLSQGYQTLVGE

-499 LTAPKILILDD
+499 LSSPKILILDD

-522 INQNMRRLGNDQ
+522 INQNMQRFSNEQ

-548 DADEILVLENGQII
+548 KADEILVLEAGQVI
-562 QRGTHQK
+562 QRGTHQQ
-569 LLQSPGWYQDMWKRQ
+569 LLQTPGWYQQMWQRQ

>member
-1 MLNLFWEVYGVEIFQ
+1 MGIFK
-16 KLSWFFHKQ
+16 KLSWFFKKQ
-25 KRRYF
+25 KRRYL
-30 IGIIFLALTA
+30 IGIIFLLLTA
-40 VTNLIIP
+40 LTNLIIP

-54 DWTNQHQLTQKHI
+54 DWVNQKQLTQMHVLVALTI
-67 LIALAAILIAGIGQ
+67 LLAAGLGQ

-96 ADLEQQLRSQLFWHY
+96 ADLEKKLRSQLFWHY

-123 VGDLMAR
+123 IGDLMAL

-149 ADSIIT
+149 ADSVIT
-155 GGMTMVAM
+155 GGMTIVAM
-163 VLFVDWKLTLV
+163 ILFVDWKLTIV

-185 AWYLG
+185 AYFLG
-190 AKLHSRFSQSQAAFS
+190 KKLHDRFSQSQAAFS

-222 TFGQEKE
+222 TFGQESE
-229 DIADFNQQVAH
+229 DIADFNRLVDR
-240 TIDINRK
+240 TISLNRK

-254 FDPLTGLIIGLTFV
+254 FDPLTGFIIGLTFV
-268 ITILYGSHLIIE
+268 ITILSGSHLVINHVIT
-280 HIISIGQLI
+280 IGQLI

-322 QSILQEQS
+322 QNILQEKS
-330 LITENSQGL
+330 LITESQQGL
-339 TKVQRGEL
+339 TELNRGEL
-347 QFKIQSFSYPDGQ
+347 HFKVQSFTYPDGEQ
-360 TPVLTN
+360 PVLKN
-366 IHFELNPGK
+366 VHFELTPGK

-396 RFDSYRGKIILD
+396 RFDDYQGLITID
-408 NHDIRDYS
+408 GHDIHDYS
-416 LNALLSN
+416 LDTLLSN
-423 IGYVPQNSFLFSTTV
+423 IGYVPQNSFLFSTSV
-438 KNNIRFADYDSE
+438 KNNIRFSDYSSNDAL
-450 DKKVQQ
+450 VRQ
-456 AAQEGAIDE
+456 AAQEGVIDE
-465 DIQNFNQGYQTLVGE
+465 DIQHLSQGYQTLVGE

-499 LTAPKILILDD
+499 LSSPKILILDD

-522 INQNMRRLGNDQ
+522 INQNMQRFSNAQ

-548 DADEILVLENGQII
+548 KADEILVLEAGQVI
-562 QRGTHQK
+562 QRGTHQQ
-569 LLQSPGWYQDMWKRQ
+569 LLQTPGWYQQMWQRQ

>member
-1 MLNLFWEVYGVEIFQ
+1 MGIFK
-16 KLSWFFHKQ
+16 KLSWFFKKQ
-25 KRRYF
+25 KRRYL
-30 IGIIFLALTA
+30 IGIIFLLLTA
-40 VTNLIIP
+40 LTNLIIP

-54 DWTNQHQLTQKHI
+54 DWVNQKQLTQMHVLVALTI
-67 LIALAAILIAGIGQ
+67 LLAAGLGQ

-96 ADLEQQLRSQLFWHY
+96 ADLEKKLRSQLFWHY

-123 VGDLMAR
+123 IGDLMAL

-149 ADSIIT
+149 ADSVIT
-155 GGMTMVAM
+155 GGMTIIAM
-163 VLFVDWKLTLV
+163 ILFVDWKLTVV

-185 AWYLG
+185 AYFLG
-190 AKLHSRFSQSQAAFS
+190 KKLHDRFSQSQAAFS

-222 TFGQEKE
+222 TFGQESE
-229 DIADFNQQVAH
+229 DIADFNRLVDR
-240 TIDINRK
+240 TISLNRK

-254 FDPLTGLIIGLTFV
+254 FDPLTGFIIGLTFV
-268 ITILYGSHLIIE
+268 ITILSGSHLVINHVIT
-280 HIISIGQLI
+280 IGQLI

-322 QSILQEQS
+322 QNILQEKS
-330 LITENSQGL
+330 LITESKQGL
-339 TKVQRGEL
+339 TELNRGEL
-347 QFKIQSFSYPDGQ
+347 HFKVQSFTYPDGEQ
-360 TPVLTN
+360 PVLKN
-366 IHFELNPGK
+366 VHFELTPGK

-396 RFDSYRGKIILD
+396 RFDDYQGLITID
-408 NHDIRDYS
+408 GHDIHDYS
-416 LNALLSN
+416 LDTLLSN
-423 IGYVPQNSFLFSTTV
+423 IGYVPQNSFLFSTSI
-438 KNNIRFADYDSE
+438 KNNIRFSDYSSNDAL
-450 DKKVQQ
+450 VRQ
-456 AAQEGAIDE
+456 AAQEGVIDE
-465 DIQNFNQGYQTLVGE
+465 DIQHLSQGYQTLVGE

-499 LTAPKILILDD
+499 LSSPKILILDD

-522 INQNMRRLGNDQ
+522 INQNMQRFSNAQ

-548 DADEILVLENGQII
+548 KADEILVLEAGQVI
-562 QRGTHQK
+562 QRGTHQQ
-569 LLQSPGWYQDMWKRQ
+569 LLQTPGWYQQMWQRQ

>member
-1 MLNLFWEVYGVEIFQ
+1 MGIFK
-16 KLSWFFHKQ
+16 KLSWFFKKQ
-25 KRRYF
+25 KRRYL
-30 IGIIFLALTA
+30 IGIIFLLLTA
-40 VTNLIIP
+40 LTNLIIP

-54 DWTNQHQLTQKHI
+54 DWVNQKQLTQMHV
-67 LIALAAILIAGIGQ
+67 LAALTILLAAGLGQ

-96 ADLEQQLRSQLFWHY
+96 ADLEKKLRSQLFWHY

-123 VGDLMAR
+123 IGDLMAL

-149 ADSIIT
+149 ADSVIT
-155 GGMTMVAM
+155 GGMTIIAM
-163 VLFVDWKLTLV
+163 ILFVDWKLTVV

-185 AWYLG
+185 AYFLG
-190 AKLHSRFSQSQAAFS
+190 KKLHDRFSQSQAAFS

-222 TFGQEKE
+222 TFGQESE
-229 DIADFNQQVAH
+229 DIADFNRLVDR
-240 TIDINRK
+240 TISLNRK

-254 FDPLTGLIIGLTFV
+254 FDPLTGFIIGLTFV
-268 ITILYGSHLIIE
+268 ITILSGSHLVINHVIT
-280 HIISIGQLI
+280 IGQLI

-322 QSILQEQS
+322 QNILQEKS
-330 LITENSQGL
+330 LITESKQGL
-339 TKVQRGEL
+339 TELNRGEL
-347 QFKIQSFSYPDGQ
+347 HFKVQSFTYPDGEQ
-360 TPVLTN
+360 PVLKN
-366 IHFELNPGK
+366 VHFELTPGK
-375 TLGIVGRVG
+375 TLGIVGRIG

-396 RFDSYRGKIILD
+396 RFDDYQGLITID
-408 NHDIRDYS
+408 GHDIHDYS
-416 LNALLSN
+416 LDTLLSN
-423 IGYVPQNSFLFSTTV
+423 IGYVPQNSFLFSTSV
-438 KNNIRFADYDSE
+438 KNNIRFSDYSSNDAL
-450 DKKVQQ
+450 VRQ
-456 AAQEGAIDE
+456 AAQEGVIDE
-465 DIQNFNQGYQTLVGE
+465 DIQHLSQGYQTLVGE

-499 LTAPKILILDD
+499 LSSPKILILDD

-522 INQNMRRLGNDQ
+522 INQNMQRFSNEQ

-548 DADEILVLENGQII
+548 KADEILVLEAGQVI
-562 QRGTHQK
+562 QRGTHQQ
-569 LLQSPGWYQDMWKRQ
+569 LLQTPGWYQQMWQRQ

>member
-1 MLNLFWEVYGVEIFQ
+1 MGIFK
-16 KLSWFFHKQ
+16 KLSWFFKKQ
-25 KRRYF
+25 KRRYL
-30 IGIIFLALTA
+30 IGIIFLLLTA
-40 VTNLIIP
+40 LTNLIIP

-54 DWTNQHQLTQKHI
+54 DWVNQKQLTQMHVLVALTI
-67 LIALAAILIAGIGQ
+67 LLLAGLGQ

-96 ADLEQQLRSQLFWHY
+96 ADLERKLRSQLFWHY

-123 VGDLMAR
+123 IGDLMAL
-130 STNDISAVQN
+130 STNDITAVQN

-149 ADSIIT
+149 ADSVIT
-155 GGMTMVAM
+155 GGMTIVAM
-163 VLFVDWKLTLV
+163 ILFVDWKLTIV

-185 AWYLG
+185 AYFLG
-190 AKLHSRFSQSQAAFS
+190 KKLHDRFSQSQAAFS

-222 TFGQEKE
+222 TFGQESE
-229 DIADFNQQVAH
+229 DIADFNRLVDR
-240 TIDINRK
+240 TISLNRK

-254 FDPLTGLIIGLTFV
+254 FDPLTGFIIGLTFV
-268 ITILYGSHLIIE
+268 ITILSGSHLVINHVIT
-280 HIISIGQLI
+280 IGQLI

-322 QSILQEQS
+322 QNILQEKS
-330 LITENSQGL
+330 LITESQQGL
-339 TKVQRGEL
+339 TELNRGEL
-347 QFKIQSFSYPDGQ
+347 HFKVQSFTYPDGEQ
-360 TPVLTN
+360 PVLKN
-366 IHFELNPGK
+366 VHFELTPGK

-396 RFDSYRGKIILD
+396 RFDDYQGLITID
-408 NHDIRDYS
+408 GHDIHDYS
-416 LNALLSN
+416 LDTLLSN
-423 IGYVPQNSFLFSTTV
+423 IGYVPQNSFLFSTSV
-438 KNNIRFADYDSE
+438 KNNIRFSDYSSNDAL
-450 DKKVQQ
+450 VRQ
-456 AAQEGAIDE
+456 AAQEGVIDE
-465 DIQNFNQGYQTLVGE
+465 DIQHLSQGYQTLVGE

-499 LTAPKILILDD
+499 LSSPKILILDD

-522 INQNMRRLGNDQ
+522 INQNMQRFSNEQ

-548 DADEILVLENGQII
+548 KADEILVLEAGQVI
-562 QRGTHQK
+562 QRGTHQQ
-569 LLQSPGWYQDMWKRQ
+569 LLQTPGWYQQMWQRQ

>member
-1 MLNLFWEVYGVEIFQ
+1 MGIFK
-16 KLSWFFHKQ
+16 KLSWFFKKQ
-25 KRRYF
+25 KRRYL
-30 IGIIFLALTA
+30 IGIIFLLLTA
-40 VTNLIIP
+40 LTNLIIP

-54 DWTNQHQLTQKHI
+54 DWVNQKQLTQMHVLVALTI
-67 LIALAAILIAGIGQ
+67 LLLAGLGQ

-96 ADLEQQLRSQLFWHY
+96 ADLERKLRSQLFWHY

-123 VGDLMAR
+123 IGDLMAL
-130 STNDISAVQN
+130 STNDITAVQN
-140 VAGVGILTL
+140 VACVGILTL
-149 ADSIIT
+149 ADSVIS
-155 GGMTMVAM
+155 GGMTIVAM
-163 VLFVDWKLTLV
+163 ILFVDWKLTIV

-185 AWYLG
+185 AYFLG
-190 AKLHSRFSQSQAAFS
+190 KKLHDRFSQSQAAFS

-222 TFGQEKE
+222 TFGQESE
-229 DIADFNQQVAH
+229 DIADFNRLVDR
-240 TIDINRK
+240 TISLNRK

-254 FDPLTGLIIGLTFV
+254 FDPLTGFIIGLTFV
-268 ITILYGSHLIIE
+268 ITILSGSHLVINHVIT
-280 HIISIGQLI
+280 IGQLI

-322 QSILQEQS
+322 QNILQEKS
-330 LITENSQGL
+330 LITESQQGL
-339 TKVQRGEL
+339 TELNRGEL
-347 QFKIQSFSYPDGQ
+347 HFKVQSFTYPDGEQ
-360 TPVLTN
+360 PVLKN
-366 IHFELNPGK
+366 VHFELTPGK

-396 RFDSYRGKIILD
+396 RFDDYQGLITID
-408 NHDIRDYS
+408 GHDIHDYS
-416 LNALLSN
+416 LDTLLSN
-423 IGYVPQNSFLFSTTV
+423 IGYVPQNSFLFSTSV
-438 KNNIRFADYDSE
+438 KNNIRFSDYSSNDAL
-450 DKKVQQ
+450 VRQ
-456 AAQEGAIDE
+456 AAQEGVIDE
-465 DIQNFNQGYQTLVGE
+465 DIQHLSQGYQTLVGE

-499 LTAPKILILDD
+499 LSSPKILILDD

-522 INQNMRRLGNDQ
+522 INQNMQRFSNEQ

-548 DADEILVLENGQII
+548 KADEILVLEAGQVI
-562 QRGTHQK
+562 QRGTHQQ
-569 LLQSPGWYQDMWKRQ
+569 LLQTPGWYQQMWQRQ

>member
-1 MLNLFWEVYGVEIFQ
+1 MGIFK
-16 KLSWFFHKQ
+16 KLSWFFKKQ
-25 KRRYF
+25 KRRYL
-30 IGIIFLALTA
+30 IGIIFLLLTA
-40 VTNLIIP
+40 LTNLIIP

-54 DWTNQHQLTQKHI
+54 DWVNQKQLTQMHVLVALTI
-67 LIALAAILIAGIGQ
+67 LLVAGLGQ

-96 ADLEQQLRSQLFWHY
+96 ADLERKLRSQLFWHY

-123 VGDLMAR
+123 IGDLMAL
-130 STNDISAVQN
+130 STNDITAVQN

-149 ADSIIT
+149 ADSVIT
-155 GGMTMVAM
+155 GGMTIIAM
-163 VLFVDWKLTLV
+163 ILFVDWKLTVV

-185 AWYLG
+185 AYFLG
-190 AKLHSRFSQSQAAFS
+190 KKLHDRFSQSQAAFS

-222 TFGQEKE
+222 TFGQESE
-229 DIADFNQQVAH
+229 DIADFNQLVDR
-240 TIDINRK
+240 TISLNRK

-254 FDPLTGLIIGLTFV
+254 FDPLTGFIIGLTFV
-268 ITILYGSHLIIE
+268 ITILSGSHLVINHVIT
-280 HIISIGQLI
+280 IGQLI

-322 QSILQEQS
+322 QNILQEKS
-330 LITENSQGL
+330 LITESKQGL
-339 TKVQRGEL
+339 TELNRGEL
-347 QFKIQSFSYPDGQ
+347 HFKVQSFTYPDGEQ
-360 TPVLTN
+360 PVLKN
-366 IHFELNPGK
+366 VHFELTPGK

-396 RFDSYRGKIILD
+396 RFDDYQGLITID
-408 NHDIRDYS
+408 GHDIHDYS
-416 LNALLSN
+416 LDTLLSN
-423 IGYVPQNSFLFSTTV
+423 IGYVPQNSFLFSTSV
-438 KNNIRFADYDSE
+438 KNNIRFSDYSSNDAL
-450 DKKVQQ
+450 VRQ
-456 AAQEGAIDE
+456 AAQEGVIDE
-465 DIQNFNQGYQTLVGE
+465 DIQHLSQGYQTLVGE

-499 LTAPKILILDD
+499 LSSPKILILDD

-522 INQNMRRLGNDQ
+522 INQNMQRFSNAQ

-548 DADEILVLENGQII
+548 KADEILVLEAGQVI
-562 QRGTHQK
+562 QRGTHQQ
-569 LLQSPGWYQDMWKRQ
+569 LLQTPGWYQQMWQRQ

>member
-1 MLNLFWEVYGVEIFQ
+1 MGIFK
-16 KLSWFFHKQ
+16 KLSWFFKKQ
-25 KRRYF
+25 KRRYL
-30 IGIIFLALTA
+30 IGIIFLLLTA
-40 VTNLIIP
+40 LTNLIIP

-54 DWTNQHQLTQKHI
+54 DWVNQKQLTQMHVLVALTI
-67 LIALAAILIAGIGQ
+67 LLAAGLGQ

-96 ADLEQQLRSQLFWHY
+96 ADLEKKLRSQLFWHY

-123 VGDLMAR
+123 IGDLMAL

-149 ADSIIT
+149 ADSVIT
-155 GGMTMVAM
+155 GGMTIIAM
-163 VLFVDWKLTLV
+163 ILFVDWKLTVV

-185 AWYLG
+185 AYFLG
-190 AKLHSRFSQSQAAFS
+190 KKLHDRFSQSQAAFS

-222 TFGQEKE
+222 TFGQESE
-229 DIADFNQQVAH
+229 DIADFNRLVDR
-240 TIDINRK
+240 TISLNRK

-254 FDPLTGLIIGLTFV
+254 FDPLTGFIIGLTFV
-268 ITILYGSHLIIE
+268 ITILSGSHLVINHVIT
-280 HIISIGQLI
+280 IGQLI

-322 QSILQEQS
+322 QNILQEKS
-330 LITENSQGL
+330 LITESKQGL
-339 TKVQRGEL
+339 TELNRGEL
-347 QFKIQSFSYPDGQ
+347 HFKVQSFTYPDGEQ
-360 TPVLTN
+360 PVLKN
-366 IHFELNPGK
+366 VHFELTPGK

-396 RFDSYRGKIILD
+396 RFDDYQGLITID
-408 NHDIRDYS
+408 GHDIHDYS
-416 LNALLSN
+416 LDTLLSN
-423 IGYVPQNSFLFSTTV
+423 IGYVPQNSFLFSTSV
-438 KNNIRFADYDSE
+438 KNNIRFSDYSSNDAL
-450 DKKVQQ
+450 VRQ
-456 AAQEGAIDE
+456 AAQEGVIDE
-465 DIQNFNQGYQTLVGE
+465 DIQHLSQGYQTLVGE

-499 LTAPKILILDD
+499 LSSPKILILDD

-522 INQNMRRLGNDQ
+522 INQNMQRFSNAQ

-548 DADEILVLENGQII
+548 KADEILVLEAGQVI
-562 QRGTHQK
+562 QRGTHKQ
-569 LLQSPGWYQDMWKRQ
+569 LLQTPGWYQQMWQRQ

>member
-1 MLNLFWEVYGVEIFQ
+1 MGIFK
-16 KLSWFFHKQ
+16 KLSWFFKKQ
-25 KRRYF
+25 KRRYL
-30 IGIIFLALTA
+30 IGIIFLLLTA
-40 VTNLIIP
+40 LTNLIIP

-54 DWTNQHQLTQKHI
+54 DWVNQKQLTQTHVLVALTI
-67 LIALAAILIAGIGQ
+67 LLAAGLGQ

-96 ADLEQQLRSQLFWHY
+96 ADLEKKLRSQLFWHY

-123 VGDLMAR
+123 IGDLMAL

-149 ADSIIT
+149 ADSVIT
-155 GGMTMVAM
+155 GGMTIIAM
-163 VLFVDWKLTLV
+163 ILFVDWKLTVV

-185 AWYLG
+185 AYFLG
-190 AKLHSRFSQSQAAFS
+190 KKLHDRFSQSQAAFS

-222 TFGQEKE
+222 TFGQESE
-229 DIADFNQQVAH
+229 DIADFNRLVDR
-240 TIDINRK
+240 TISLNRK

-254 FDPLTGLIIGLTFV
+254 FDPLTGFIIGLTFV
-268 ITILYGSHLIIE
+268 ITILSGSHLVINHVIT
-280 HIISIGQLI
+280 IGQLI

-322 QSILQEQS
+322 QNILQEKS
-330 LITENSQGL
+330 LITESQQGL
-339 TKVQRGEL
+339 TELNRGEL
-347 QFKIQSFSYPDGQ
+347 HFKVQSFTYPDGEQ
-360 TPVLTN
+360 PVLKN
-366 IHFELNPGK
+366 VHFELTPGK

-396 RFDSYRGKIILD
+396 RFDDYQGLITLD
-408 NHDIRDYS
+408 GHDIHDYS
-416 LNALLSN
+416 LDTLLSN
-423 IGYVPQNSFLFSTTV
+423 IGYVPQNSFLFSTSV
-438 KNNIRFADYDSE
+438 KNNIRFSDYSSNDAL
-450 DKKVQQ
+450 VRQ
-456 AAQEGAIDE
+456 AAQEGVIDE
-465 DIQNFNQGYQTLVGE
+465 DIQHLSQGYQTLVGE

-499 LTAPKILILDD
+499 LSSPKILILDD

-522 INQNMRRLGNDQ
+522 INQNMQRFSNAQ

-548 DADEILVLENGQII
+548 KADEILVLEAGQVI
-562 QRGTHQK
+562 QRGTHQQ
-569 LLQSPGWYQDMWKRQ
+569 LLQTSGWYQQMWQRQ

>member
-1 MLNLFWEVYGVEIFQ
+1 MGIFK
-16 KLSWFFHKQ
+16 KLSWFFKKQ
-25 KRRYF
+25 KRRYL
-30 IGIIFLALTA
+30 IGIIFLLLTA
-40 VTNLIIP
+40 LTNLIIP

-54 DWTNQHQLTQKHI
+54 DWVNQKQLTQMHV
-67 LIALAAILIAGIGQ
+67 LVALTTLLAAGLGQ

-96 ADLEQQLRSQLFWHY
+96 ADLEKKLRSQLFWHY

-123 VGDLMAR
+123 IGDLMAL

-149 ADSIIT
+149 ADSVIT
-155 GGMTMVAM
+155 GGMTIVAM
-163 VLFVDWKLTLV
+163 ILFVDWKLTVV

-185 AWYLG
+185 AYFLG
-190 AKLHSRFSQSQAAFS
+190 KKLHDRFSQSQAAFS

-222 TFGQEKE
+222 TFGQESE
-229 DIADFNQQVAH
+229 DIADFNQLVDR
-240 TIDINRK
+240 TISLNRK

-254 FDPLTGLIIGLTFV
+254 FDPLTGFIIGLTFV
-268 ITILYGSHLIIE
+268 ITILSGSHLVINHVIT
-280 HIISIGQLI
+280 IGQLI

-322 QSILQEQS
+322 QNILQEKS
-330 LITENSQGL
+330 LITESKQGL
-339 TKVQRGEL
+339 TELNRGEL
-347 QFKIQSFSYPDGQ
+347 HFKVQSFTYPDGEQ
-360 TPVLTN
+360 PVLKN
-366 IHFELNPGK
+366 VHFELTPGK

-396 RFDSYRGKIILD
+396 RFDDYQGLITID
-408 NHDIRDYS
+408 GHDIHDYS
-416 LNALLSN
+416 LDTLLSN
-423 IGYVPQNSFLFSTTV
+423 IGYVPQNSFLFSTSV
-438 KNNIRFADYDSE
+438 KNNIRFSDYSSNDAL
-450 DKKVQQ
+450 VRQ
-456 AAQEGAIDE
+456 AAQEGVIDE
-465 DIQNFNQGYQTLVGE
+465 DIQHLSQGYQTLVGE

-499 LTAPKILILDD
+499 LSSPKILILDD

-522 INQNMRRLGNDQ
+522 INQNMQRFSNAQ

-548 DADEILVLENGQII
+548 KADEILVLEAGQVI
-562 QRGTHQK
+562 QRGTHQQ
-569 LLQSPGWYQDMWKRQ
+569 LLQTPGWYQQMWQRQ

>member
-1 MLNLFWEVYGVEIFQ
+1 MGIFK
-16 KLSWFFHKQ
+16 KLSWFFKKQ
-25 KRRYF
+25 KRRYL
-30 IGIIFLALTA
+30 IGIIFLLLTA
-40 VTNLIIP
+40 LTNLIIP

-54 DWTNQHQLTQKHI
+54 DWVNQKQLTQMHVLVALTI
-67 LIALAAILIAGIGQ
+67 LLAAGLGQ

-96 ADLEQQLRSQLFWHY
+96 ADLEKKLRSQLFWHY

-123 VGDLMAR
+123 IGDLMAL

-149 ADSIIT
+149 ADSVIT
-155 GGMTMVAM
+155 GGMTIVAM
-163 VLFVDWKLTLV
+163 ILFVDWKLTVV

-185 AWYLG
+185 AYFLG
-190 AKLHSRFSQSQAAFS
+190 KKLHDRFSQSQAAFS

-222 TFGQEKE
+222 TFGQESE
-229 DIADFNQQVAH
+229 DIADFNRLVDQ
-240 TIDINRK
+240 TISLNRK

-254 FDPLTGLIIGLTFV
+254 FDPLTGFIIGLTFV
-268 ITILYGSHLIIE
+268 ITILSGSHLVINHVIT
-280 HIISIGQLI
+280 IGQLI

-322 QSILQEQS
+322 QNILQEKS
-330 LITENSQGL
+330 LITESQQGL
-339 TKVQRGEL
+339 TELNRGEL
-347 QFKIQSFSYPDGQ
+347 HFKVQSFTYPDGEQ
-360 TPVLTN
+360 PVLKN
-366 IHFELNPGK
+366 VHFELTPGK

-396 RFDSYRGKIILD
+396 RFDDYQGLITLD
-408 NHDIRDYS
+408 GHDIHDYS
-416 LNALLSN
+416 LDTLLSN
-423 IGYVPQNSFLFSTTV
+423 IGYVPQNSFLFSTSV
-438 KNNIRFADYDSE
+438 KNNIRFSDYSSNDTL
-450 DKKVQQ
+450 VRQ
-456 AAQEGAIDE
+456 AAQEGVIDE
-465 DIQNFNQGYQTLVGE
+465 DIQHLSQGYQTLVGE

-499 LTAPKILILDD
+499 LSSPKILILDD

-522 INQNMRRLGNDQ
+522 INQNMQRFSNEQ

-548 DADEILVLENGQII
+548 KADEILVLEAGQVI
-562 QRGTHQK
+562 QRGTHQQ
-569 LLQSPGWYQDMWKRQ
+569 LLQTPGWYQQMWQRQ

>member
-1 MLNLFWEVYGVEIFQ
+1 MGIFK
-16 KLSWFFHKQ
+16 KLSWFFKKQ
-25 KRRYF
+25 KRRYL
-30 IGIIFLALTA
+30 IGIIFLLLTA
-40 VTNLIIP
+40 LTNLIIP

-54 DWTNQHQLTQKHI
+54 DWVNQKQLTQMHALVALTI
-67 LIALAAILIAGIGQ
+67 LLAAGLGQ

-96 ADLEQQLRSQLFWHY
+96 ADLEKKLRSQLFWHY

-123 VGDLMAR
+123 IGNLMAL

-149 ADSIIT
+149 ADSVIT
-155 GGMTMVAM
+155 GGMTIIAM
-163 VLFVDWKLTLV
+163 ILFVDWKLTVV

-185 AWYLG
+185 AYFLG
-190 AKLHSRFSQSQAAFS
+190 KKLHDRFSQSQAAFS

-222 TFGQEKE
+222 TFGQESE
-229 DIADFNQQVAH
+229 DIADFNRLVDR
-240 TIDINRK
+240 TISLNRK

-254 FDPLTGLIIGLTFV
+254 FDPLTGFIIGLTFV
-268 ITILYGSHLIIE
+268 ITILSGSHLVINHVIT
-280 HIISIGQLI
+280 IGQLI

-322 QSILQEQS
+322 QNILQENS
-330 LITENSQGL
+330 LITESKQGL
-339 TKVQRGEL
+339 TELNCGELHFKVQ
-347 QFKIQSFSYPDGQ
+347 SFTYPDGEQ
-360 TPVLTN
+360 PVLKN
-366 IHFELNPGK
+366 VHFELTPGK

-396 RFDSYRGKIILD
+396 HFDDYQGLITID
-408 NHDIRDYS
+408 GHDIHDYS
-416 LNALLSN
+416 LDTLLSN
-423 IGYVPQNSFLFSTTV
+423 IGYVPQNSFLFSTSV
-438 KNNIRFADYDSE
+438 KNNIRFSDYSSNDAL
-450 DKKVQQ
+450 VRQ
-456 AAQEGAIDE
+456 AAQEGVIDE
-465 DIQNFNQGYQTLVGE
+465 DIQHLSQGYQTLVGE

-499 LTAPKILILDD
+499 LSSPKILILDD

-522 INQNMRRLGNDQ
+522 INQNMQRFSNAQ

-548 DADEILVLENGQII
+548 KADEILVLEAGQVI
-562 QRGTHQK
+562 QRGTHQQ
-569 LLQSPGWYQDMWKRQ
+569 LLQTSGWYQQMWQRQ

>member
-1 MLNLFWEVYGVEIFQ
+1 MGIFK
-16 KLSWFFHKQ
+16 KLSWFFKKQ
-25 KRRYF
+25 KRRYL
-30 IGIIFLALTA
+30 IGIIFLLLTA
-40 VTNLIIP
+40 LTNLIIP

-54 DWTNQHQLTQKHI
+54 DWVNQKQLTQTHVLVALTI
-67 LIALAAILIAGIGQ
+67 LLAAGLGQ

-96 ADLEQQLRSQLFWHY
+96 ADLEKKLRSQLFWHY

-123 VGDLMAR
+123 IGDLMAL

-149 ADSIIT
+149 ADSVIT
-155 GGMTMVAM
+155 GGMTIIAM
-163 VLFVDWKLTLV
+163 ILFVDWKLTVV

-185 AWYLG
+185 AYFLG
-190 AKLHSRFSQSQAAFS
+190 KKLHDRFSQSQAAFS

-222 TFGQEKE
+222 TFGQESE
-229 DIADFNQQVAH
+229 DIADFNRLVDR
-240 TIDINRK
+240 TISLNRK

-254 FDPLTGLIIGLTFV
+254 FDPLTGFIIGLTFV
-268 ITILYGSHLIIE
+268 ITILSGSHLVINHVIT
-280 HIISIGQLI
+280 IGQLI

-322 QSILQEQS
+322 QNILQEKS
-330 LITENSQGL
+330 LITESQQGL
-339 TKVQRGEL
+339 TELNRGEL
-347 QFKIQSFSYPDGQ
+347 HFKVQSFTYPDGEQ
-360 TPVLTN
+360 PVLKN
-366 IHFELNPGK
+366 VHFELTPGK

-396 RFDSYRGKIILD
+396 RFDDYQGLITID
-408 NHDIRDYS
+408 GHDIHDYS
-416 LNALLSN
+416 LDTLLSN
-423 IGYVPQNSFLFSTTV
+423 IGYVPQNSFLFSTSV
-438 KNNIRFADYDSE
+438 KNNIRFSDYSSNDTL
-450 DKKVQQ
+450 VRQ
-456 AAQEGAIDE
+456 AAQEGVIDE
-465 DIQNFNQGYQTLVGE
+465 DIQHLSQGYQTLVGE

-499 LTAPKILILDD
+499 LSSPKILILDD

-522 INQNMRRLGNDQ
+522 INQNMQRFSNEQ

-548 DADEILVLENGQII
+548 KADEILVLEAGQVI
-562 QRGTHQK
+562 QRGTHQQ
-569 LLQSPGWYQDMWKRQ
+569 LLQTPGWYQQMWQRQ

>member
-1 MLNLFWEVYGVEIFQ
+1 MGIFK
-16 KLSWFFHKQ
+16 KLSWFFKKQ
-25 KRRYF
+25 KRRYL
-30 IGIIFLALTA
+30 IGIIFLLLTA
-40 VTNLIIP
+40 LTNLIIP

-54 DWTNQHQLTQKHI
+54 DWVNQKQLTQMHVLVALTI
-67 LIALAAILIAGIGQ
+67 LLLAGLGQ

-96 ADLEQQLRSQLFWHY
+96 ADLERKLRSQLFWHY

-123 VGDLMAR
+123 IGDLMAL
-130 STNDISAVQN
+130 STNDITAVQN

-149 ADSIIT
+149 ADSVIT
-155 GGMTMVAM
+155 GGMTIVAM
-163 VLFVDWKLTLV
+163 ILFVDWKLTIV

-185 AWYLG
+185 AYFLG
-190 AKLHSRFSQSQAAFS
+190 KKLHDRFSQSQAAFS

-222 TFGQEKE
+222 TFGQESE
-229 DIADFNQQVAH
+229 DIADFNRLVDR
-240 TIDINRK
+240 TISLNRK

-254 FDPLTGLIIGLTFV
+254 FDPLTGFIIGLTFV
-268 ITILYGSHLIIE
+268 ITILSGSHLVINHVIT
-280 HIISIGQLI
+280 IGQLI

-322 QSILQEQS
+322 QNILQEKS
-330 LITENSQGL
+330 LITESKQGL
-339 TKVQRGEL
+339 TELNHGELHFKVQ
-347 QFKIQSFSYPDGQ
+347 SFTYPDGEQ
-360 TPVLTN
+360 PVLKN
-366 IHFELNPGK
+366 VHFELTPGK

-396 RFDSYRGKIILD
+396 RFDDYQGLITLD
-408 NHDIRDYS
+408 GHDIHDYS
-416 LNALLSN
+416 LDTLLSN
-423 IGYVPQNSFLFSTTV
+423 IGYVPQNSFLFSTSV
-438 KNNIRFADYDSE
+438 KNNIRFSDYSSNDAL
-450 DKKVQQ
+450 VRQ
-456 AAQEGAIDE
+456 AAQEGVIDE
-465 DIQNFNQGYQTLVGE
+465 DIQHLSQGYQTLVGE

-499 LTAPKILILDD
+499 LSSPKILILDD

-522 INQNMRRLGNDQ
+522 INQNMQRFSNAQ

-541 QRLRSVM
+541 QRLRSVLK
-548 DADEILVLENGQII
+548 ADEILVLEAGQVI
-562 QRGTHQK
+562 QRGTHQQ
-569 LLQSPGWYQDMWKRQ
+569 LLQTPGWYQQMWQRQ

>member
-1 MLNLFWEVYGVEIFQ
+1 MGIFK
-16 KLSWFFHKQ
+16 KLSWFFKKQ
-25 KRRYF
+25 KRRYL
-30 IGIIFLALTA
+30 IGIIFLLLTA
-40 VTNLIIP
+40 LTNLIIP

-54 DWTNQHQLTQKHI
+54 DWVNQKQLTQMHVLVALTI
-67 LIALAAILIAGIGQ
+67 LLAAGLGQ

-96 ADLEQQLRSQLFWHY
+96 ADLEKKLRSQLFWHY

-123 VGDLMAR
+123 IGDLMAL

-149 ADSIIT
+149 ADSVIT
-155 GGMTMVAM
+155 GGMTIIAM
-163 VLFVDWKLTLV
+163 ILFVDWKLTVV

-185 AWYLG
+185 AYFLG
-190 AKLHSRFSQSQAAFS
+190 KKLHDRFSQSQAAFS

-222 TFGQEKE
+222 TFGQESE
-229 DIADFNQQVAH
+229 DIADFNRLVDQ
-240 TIDINRK
+240 TISLNRK

-254 FDPLTGLIIGLTFV
+254 FDPLTGFIIGLTFV
-268 ITILYGSHLIIE
+268 ITILSGSHLVINHVIT
-280 HIISIGQLI
+280 IGQLI

-322 QSILQEQS
+322 QNILQEKS
-330 LITENSQGL
+330 LITESKQGL
-339 TKVQRGEL
+339 TELNRGEL
-347 QFKIQSFSYPDGQ
+347 HFKVQSFTYPDGEQ
-360 TPVLTN
+360 PVLKN
-366 IHFELNPGK
+366 VHFELTPGK

-396 RFDSYRGKIILD
+396 RFDDYQGLITLD
-408 NHDIRDYS
+408 GHDIHDYS
-416 LNALLSN
+416 LDTLLSN
-423 IGYVPQNSFLFSTTV
+423 IGYVPQNSFLFSTSV
-438 KNNIRFADYDSE
+438 KNNIRFSDYSSNDAL
-450 DKKVQQ
+450 VRQ
-456 AAQEGAIDE
+456 AAQEGVIDE
-465 DIQNFNQGYQTLVGE
+465 DIQHLSQGYQTLVGE

-499 LTAPKILILDD
+499 LSSPKILILDD

-522 INQNMRRLGNDQ
+522 INQNMQRFSNAQ

-548 DADEILVLENGQII
+548 KADEILVLEAGQVI
-562 QRGTHQK
+562 QRGTHQQ
-569 LLQSPGWYQDMWKRQ
+569 LLQTPGWYQQMWQRQ

>member
-1 MLNLFWEVYGVEIFQ
+1 MGIFK
-16 KLSWFFHKQ
+16 KLSWFFKKQ
-25 KRRYF
+25 KRRYL
-30 IGIIFLALTA
+30 IGIIFLLLTA
-40 VTNLIIP
+40 LTNLIIP

-54 DWTNQHQLTQKHI
+54 DWVNQKQLTQMHVLVALTI
-67 LIALAAILIAGIGQ
+67 LLAAGLGQ

-96 ADLEQQLRSQLFWHY
+96 ADLEKKLRSQLFWHY

-123 VGDLMAR
+123 IGDLMAL

-149 ADSIIT
+149 ADSVIT
-155 GGMTMVAM
+155 GGMTIVAM
-163 VLFVDWKLTLV
+163 ILFVDWKLTVV

-185 AWYLG
+185 AYFLG
-190 AKLHSRFSQSQAAFS
+190 KKLHDRFSQSQAAFS

-222 TFGQEKE
+222 TFGQESE
-229 DIADFNQQVAH
+229 DIADFNRLVDR
-240 TIDINRK
+240 TISLNRK

-254 FDPLTGLIIGLTFV
+254 FDPLTGFIIGLTFV
-268 ITILYGSHLIIE
+268 ITILSGSHLVINHVIT
-280 HIISIGQLI
+280 IGQLI

-322 QSILQEQS
+322 QNILQEKS
-330 LITENSQGL
+330 LITESQQGL
-339 TKVQRGEL
+339 TELNRGEL
-347 QFKIQSFSYPDGQ
+347 HFKVQSFTYPDGEQ
-360 TPVLTN
+360 PVLKN
-366 IHFELNPGK
+366 VHFELTPGK

-396 RFDSYRGKIILD
+396 RFDDYQGLITID
-408 NHDIRDYS
+408 GHDIHDYS
-416 LNALLSN
+416 LDTLLSN
-423 IGYVPQNSFLFSTTV
+423 IGYVPQNSFLFSTSV
-438 KNNIRFADYDSE
+438 KNNIRFSDYSSNDAL
-450 DKKVQQ
+450 VRQ
-456 AAQEGAIDE
+456 AAQEGVIDE
-465 DIQNFNQGYQTLVGE
+465 DIQHLSQGYQTLVGE

-499 LTAPKILILDD
+499 LSSPKILILDD

-522 INQNMRRLGNDQ
+522 INQNMQRFSNAQ

-548 DADEILVLENGQII
+548 KAEEILVLEAGQVI
-562 QRGTHQK
+562 QRGTHQQ
-569 LLQSPGWYQDMWKRQ
+569 LLQTPGWYQQMWQRQ

>member
-1 MLNLFWEVYGVEIFQ
+1 MGIFK
-16 KLSWFFHKQ
+16 KLSWFFKKQ
-25 KRRYF
+25 KRRYL
-30 IGIIFLALTA
+30 IGIIFLLLTA
-40 VTNLIIP
+40 LTNLIIP

-54 DWTNQHQLTQKHI
+54 DWVNQKQLTQTHVLVALTI
-67 LIALAAILIAGIGQ
+67 LLAAGLGQ

-96 ADLEQQLRSQLFWHY
+96 ADLEKKLRSQLFWHY

-123 VGDLMAR
+123 IGDLMAL

-149 ADSIIT
+149 ADSVIT
-155 GGMTMVAM
+155 GGMTIIAM
-163 VLFVDWKLTLV
+163 ILFVDWKLTVV

-185 AWYLG
+185 AYFLG
-190 AKLHSRFSQSQAAFS
+190 KKLHDRFSQSQAAFS

-222 TFGQEKE
+222 TFGQESE
-229 DIADFNQQVAH
+229 DIADFNQLVDR
-240 TIDINRK
+240 TISLNRK

-254 FDPLTGLIIGLTFV
+254 FDPLTGFIIGLTFV
-268 ITILYGSHLIIE
+268 ITILSGSHLVINHVIT
-280 HIISIGQLI
+280 IGQLI

-322 QSILQEQS
+322 QNILQEKS
-330 LITENSQGL
+330 LITESQQGL
-339 TKVQRGEL
+339 TELNRGEL
-347 QFKIQSFSYPDGQ
+347 HFKVQSFTYPDGEQ
-360 TPVLTN
+360 PVLKN
-366 IHFELNPGK
+366 VHFELTPGK

-396 RFDSYRGKIILD
+396 RFDDYQGLITLD
-408 NHDIRDYS
+408 GHDIHDYS
-416 LNALLSN
+416 LDTLLSN
-423 IGYVPQNSFLFSTTV
+423 IGYVPQNSFLFSTSV
-438 KNNIRFADYDSE
+438 KNNIRFSDYSSNDAL
-450 DKKVQQ
+450 VRQ
-456 AAQEGAIDE
+456 AAQEGVIDE
-465 DIQNFNQGYQTLVGE
+465 DIQHLSQGYQTLVGE

-499 LTAPKILILDD
+499 LSSPKILILDD

-522 INQNMRRLGNDQ
+522 INQNMQRFSNEQ

-548 DADEILVLENGQII
+548 KADEILVLEAGQVI
-562 QRGTHQK
+562 QRGTHQQ
-569 LLQSPGWYQDMWKRQ
+569 LLQTPGWYQQMWQRQ

>member
-1 MLNLFWEVYGVEIFQ
+1 MGIFK
-16 KLSWFFHKQ
+16 KLSWFFKKQ
-25 KRRYF
+25 KRRYL
-30 IGIIFLALTA
+30 IGIIFLLLTA
-40 VTNLIIP
+40 LTNLIIP

-54 DWTNQHQLTQKHI
+54 DWVNQKQLTQMHVLVALTI
-67 LIALAAILIAGIGQ
+67 LLAAGLGQ

-96 ADLEQQLRSQLFWHY
+96 ADLEKKLRSQLFWHY

-123 VGDLMAR
+123 IGDLMAL

-149 ADSIIT
+149 ADSVIT
-155 GGMTMVAM
+155 GGMTIVAM
-163 VLFVDWKLTLV
+163 ILFVDWKLTVV

-185 AWYLG
+185 AYFLG
-190 AKLHSRFSQSQAAFS
+190 KKLHDRFSQSQAAFS

-222 TFGQEKE
+222 TFGQESE
-229 DIADFNQQVAH
+229 DIADFNRLVDR
-240 TIDINRK
+240 TISLNRK

-254 FDPLTGLIIGLTFV
+254 FDPLTGFIIGLTFV
-268 ITILYGSHLIIE
+268 ITILSGSHLVINHVIT
-280 HIISIGQLI
+280 IGQLI

-322 QSILQEQS
+322 QNILQEKS
-330 LITENSQGL
+330 LITESKQGL
-339 TKVQRGEL
+339 TELNRGEL
-347 QFKIQSFSYPDGQ
+347 HFKVQSFTYPDGEQ
-360 TPVLTN
+360 PVLKN
-366 IHFELNPGK
+366 VHFELTPGK

-384 AGKSTIIKLILR
+384 SGKSTIIKLILR
-396 RFDSYRGKIILD
+396 RFDDYQGLITID
-408 NHDIRDYS
+408 GHDIHDYS
-416 LNALLSN
+416 LDTLLSN
-423 IGYVPQNSFLFSTTV
+423 IGYVPQNSFLFSTSV
-438 KNNIRFADYDSE
+438 KNNIRFSDYSSNDAL
-450 DKKVQQ
+450 VRQ
-456 AAQEGAIDE
+456 AAQEGVIDE
-465 DIQNFNQGYQTLVGE
+465 DIQHLSQGYQTLVGE

-499 LTAPKILILDD
+499 LSSPKILILDD

-522 INQNMRRLGNDQ
+522 INQNMQRFSNEQ

-548 DADEILVLENGQII
+548 KADEILVLEAGQVI
-562 QRGTHQK
+562 QRGTHQQ
-569 LLQSPGWYQDMWKRQ
+569 LLQTPGWYQQMWQRQ

>member
-1 MLNLFWEVYGVEIFQ
+1 MGIFK
-16 KLSWFFHKQ
+16 KLSWFFKKQ
-25 KRRYF
+25 KRRYL
-30 IGIIFLALTA
+30 IGIIFLLLTA
-40 VTNLIIP
+40 LTNLIIP

-54 DWTNQHQLTQKHI
+54 DWVNQKQLTQMHVLVALTI
-67 LIALAAILIAGIGQ
+67 LLAAGLGQ

-96 ADLEQQLRSQLFWHY
+96 ADLEKKLRSQLFWHY

-123 VGDLMAR
+123 IGDLMAL

-149 ADSIIT
+149 ADSVIT
-155 GGMTMVAM
+155 GGMTIVAM
-163 VLFVDWKLTLV
+163 ILFVDWKLTIV

-185 AWYLG
+185 AYFLG
-190 AKLHSRFSQSQAAFS
+190 KKLHDRFSQSQAAFS

-222 TFGQEKE
+222 TFGQESE
-229 DIADFNQQVAH
+229 DIADFNRLVDR
-240 TIDINRK
+240 TISLNRK

-254 FDPLTGLIIGLTFV
+254 FDPLTGFIIGLTFV
-268 ITILYGSHLIIE
+268 ITILSGSHLVINHVIT
-280 HIISIGQLI
+280 IGQLI

-322 QSILQEQS
+322 QNILQEKS
-330 LITENSQGL
+330 LIAESKQGL
-339 TKVQRGEL
+339 TELNRGEL
-347 QFKIQSFSYPDGQ
+347 HFKVQSFTYPDGEQ
-360 TPVLTN
+360 PVLKN
-366 IHFELNPGK
+366 VHFELTPGK
-375 TLGIVGRVG
+375 TLGIVGRIG

-396 RFDSYRGKIILD
+396 RFDDYQGLITLD
-408 NHDIRDYS
+408 GHDIHNYS
-416 LNALLSN
+416 LDTLLSN
-423 IGYVPQNSFLFSTTV
+423 IGYVPQNSFLFSTSV
-438 KNNIRFADYDSE
+438 KNNIRFSDYSSNDAL
-450 DKKVQQ
+450 VRQ
-456 AAQEGAIDE
+456 AAQEGVIDE
-465 DIQNFNQGYQTLVGE
+465 DIQHLSQGYQTLVGE

-499 LTAPKILILDD
+499 LSSPKILILDD

-522 INQNMRRLGNDQ
+522 INQNMQRFSNAQ

-548 DADEILVLENGQII
+548 KADEILVLEAGQVI
-562 QRGTHQK
+562 QRGTHQQ
-569 LLQSPGWYQDMWKRQ
+569 LLQTPGWYQQMWQRQ

>member
-1 MLNLFWEVYGVEIFQ
+1 MGIFK
-16 KLSWFFHKQ
+16 KLSWFFKKQ
-25 KRRYF
+25 KRRYL
-30 IGIIFLALTA
+30 IGIIFLLLTA
-40 VTNLIIP
+40 LTNLIIP

-54 DWTNQHQLTQKHI
+54 DWVNQKQLTQMHVLVALTI
-67 LIALAAILIAGIGQ
+67 LLLAGLGQ

-96 ADLEQQLRSQLFWHY
+96 ADLERKLRSQLFWHY

-123 VGDLMAR
+123 IGDLMAL

-149 ADSIIT
+149 ADSVIT
-155 GGMTMVAM
+155 GGMTIIAM
-163 VLFVDWKLTLV
+163 ILFVDWKLTVV

-185 AWYLG
+185 AYFLG
-190 AKLHSRFSQSQAAFS
+190 KKLHDRFSQSQAAFS

-222 TFGQEKE
+222 TFGQESE
-229 DIADFNQQVAH
+229 DIADFNRLVDQ
-240 TIDINRK
+240 TISLNRK

-254 FDPLTGLIIGLTFV
+254 FDPLTGFIIGLTFV
-268 ITILYGSHLIIE
+268 ITILSGSHLVINHVIT
-280 HIISIGQLI
+280 IGQLI

-322 QSILQEQS
+322 QNILQEKS
-330 LITENSQGL
+330 LITESQQGL
-339 TKVQRGEL
+339 TELNRGEL
-347 QFKIQSFSYPDGQ
+347 HFKVQSFTYPDGEQ
-360 TPVLTN
+360 PVLKN
-366 IHFELNPGK
+366 VHFELTPGK

-396 RFDSYRGKIILD
+396 RFDDYQGLITLD
-408 NHDIRDYS
+408 GHDIHDYS
-416 LNALLSN
+416 LDTLLSN
-423 IGYVPQNSFLFSTTV
+423 IGYVPQNSFLFSTSV
-438 KNNIRFADYDSE
+438 KNNIRFSDYSSNDAL
-450 DKKVQQ
+450 VRQ
-456 AAQEGAIDE
+456 AAQEGVIDE
-465 DIQNFNQGYQTLVGE
+465 DIQHLSQGYQTLVGE

-499 LTAPKILILDD
+499 LSSPKILILDD

-522 INQNMRRLGNDQ
+522 INQNMQRFSNEQ

-548 DADEILVLENGQII
+548 KADEILVLEAGQVI
-562 QRGTHQK
+562 QRGTHQQ
-569 LLQSPGWYQDMWKRQ
+569 LLQTPGWYQQMWQRQ

>member
-1 MLNLFWEVYGVEIFQ
+1 MGIFK
-16 KLSWFFHKQ
+16 KLSWFFKKQ
-25 KRRYF
+25 KRRYL
-30 IGIIFLALTA
+30 IGIVFLLLTA
-40 VTNLIIP
+40 LTNLIIP

-54 DWTNQHQLTQKHI
+54 DWVNQKQLTQMHVLVALTI
-67 LIALAAILIAGIGQ
+67 LLAAGLGQ

-96 ADLEQQLRSQLFWHY
+96 ADLEKKLRSQLFWHY

-123 VGDLMAR
+123 IGDLMAL

-149 ADSIIT
+149 ADSVIT
-155 GGMTMVAM
+155 GGMTIIAM
-163 VLFVDWKLTLV
+163 ILFVDWKLTVV

-185 AWYLG
+185 AYFLG
-190 AKLHSRFSQSQAAFS
+190 KKLHDRFSQSQAAFS

-222 TFGQEKE
+222 TFGQESE
-229 DIADFNQQVAH
+229 DIADFNRLVDR
-240 TIDINRK
+240 TISLNRK

-254 FDPLTGLIIGLTFV
+254 FDPLTGFIIGLTFV
-268 ITILYGSHLIIE
+268 ITILSGSHLVINHVIT
-280 HIISIGQLI
+280 IGQLI

-322 QSILQEQS
+322 QNILQEKS
-330 LITENSQGL
+330 LITESKQGL
-339 TKVQRGEL
+339 TELNRGEL
-347 QFKIQSFSYPDGQ
+347 HFKVQSFTYPDGEQ
-360 TPVLTN
+360 PVLKN
-366 IHFELNPGK
+366 VHFELTPGK

-384 AGKSTIIKLILR
+384 SGKSTIIKLILR
-396 RFDSYRGKIILD
+396 RFDDYQGLITID
-408 NHDIRDYS
+408 GHDIHDYS
-416 LNALLSN
+416 LDTLLSN
-423 IGYVPQNSFLFSTTV
+423 IGYVPQNSFLFSTSV
-438 KNNIRFADYDSE
+438 KNNIRFSDYSSNDAL
-450 DKKVQQ
+450 VRQ
-456 AAQEGAIDE
+456 AAQEGVIDE
-465 DIQNFNQGYQTLVGE
+465 DIQHLSQGYQTLVGE

-499 LTAPKILILDD
+499 LSSPKILILDD

-522 INQNMRRLGNDQ
+522 INQNMQRFSNEQ

-548 DADEILVLENGQII
+548 KADEILVLEAGQVI
-562 QRGTHQK
+562 QRGTHQQ
-569 LLQSPGWYQDMWKRQ
+569 LLQTPGWYQQMWQRQ

>member
-1 MLNLFWEVYGVEIFQ
+1 MGIFK
-16 KLSWFFHKQ
+16 KLSWFFKKQ
-25 KRRYF
+25 KRRYL
-30 IGIIFLALTA
+30 IGIIFLLLTA
-40 VTNLIIP
+40 LTNLIIP

-54 DWTNQHQLTQKHI
+54 DWVNQKQLTQMHV
-67 LIALAAILIAGIGQ
+67 LAALTILLAAGLGQ

-96 ADLEQQLRSQLFWHY
+96 ADLEQKLRSQLFWHY

-123 VGDLMAR
+123 IGDLMAL

-149 ADSIIT
+149 ADSVIT
-155 GGMTMVAM
+155 GGMTIVAM
-163 VLFVDWKLTLV
+163 ILFVDWKLTVV

-185 AWYLG
+185 AYFLG
-190 AKLHSRFSQSQAAFS
+190 KKLHDRFSQSQAAFS

-222 TFGQEKE
+222 TFGQESE
-229 DIADFNQQVAH
+229 DIADFNRLVDR
-240 TIDINRK
+240 TISLNRK

-254 FDPLTGLIIGLTFV
+254 FDPLTGFIIGLTFV
-268 ITILYGSHLIIE
+268 ITILSGSHLVINHVIT
-280 HIISIGQLI
+280 IGQLI

-322 QSILQEQS
+322 QNILQEKS
-330 LITENSQGL
+330 LITESKQGL
-339 TKVQRGEL
+339 TELNRGEL
-347 QFKIQSFSYPDGQ
+347 HFKVQSFTYPDGEQ
-360 TPVLTN
+360 PVLKN
-366 IHFELNPGK
+366 VHFELTPGK

-396 RFDSYRGKIILD
+396 RFDDYQGLITID
-408 NHDIRDYS
+408 GHDIHDYS
-416 LNALLSN
+416 LDTLLSN
-423 IGYVPQNSFLFSTTV
+423 IGYVPQNSFLFSTSV
-438 KNNIRFADYDSE
+438 KNNIRFSDYSSNDAL
-450 DKKVQQ
+450 VRQ
-456 AAQEGAIDE
+456 AAQEGVIDE
-465 DIQNFNQGYQTLVGE
+465 DIQHLSQGYQTLVGE

-499 LTAPKILILDD
+499 LSSPKILILDD

-522 INQNMRRLGNDQ
+522 INQNMQRFSNAQ

-548 DADEILVLENGQII
+548 KADEILVLEAGQVI
-562 QRGTHQK
+562 QRGTHQQ
-569 LLQSPGWYQDMWKRQ
+569 LLQTPGWYQQMWQRQ